1 MQPTAEQLDTLVQRI
16 CDAVHPLRI
25 ILFGSAA
32 SGEMSADSD
41 IDVAVVV
48 PEGTDH
54 HQTYEQ
60 LYPRM
65 VGMGIAID
73 IIVTTPTQLA
83 THRNSIGLVYRDILR
98 DGKELYAA

>member
-1 MQPTAEQLDTLVQRI
+1 MQPTPEQIEALVQRI

-32 SGEMSADSD
+32 RGEMCPTSD

-48 PEGTDH
+48 ADGTDRH
-54 HQTYEQ
+54 MIYETQ
-60 LYPRM
+60 YPRM

-73 IIVTTPTQLA
+73 IVVTTPEQLES
-83 THRNSIGLVYRDILR
+83 HRSTIGFVYRDILR
-98 DGKELYAA
+98 EGRELYAA

>member
-1 MQPTAEQLDTLVQRI
+1 MQPTAEQLDTLVRRI

-32 SGEMSADSD
+32 SGEMHADSD

-54 HQTYEQ
+54 HLTYEQ

-73 IIVTTPTQLA
+73 IIVTTPTQLT